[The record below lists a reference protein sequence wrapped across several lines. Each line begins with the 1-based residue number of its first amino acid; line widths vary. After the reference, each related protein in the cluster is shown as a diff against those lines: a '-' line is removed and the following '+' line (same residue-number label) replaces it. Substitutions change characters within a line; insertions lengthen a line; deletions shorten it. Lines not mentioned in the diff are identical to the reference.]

1 MSKTALR
8 KILVELYQRT
18 IDYSDPDR
26 QYIGFLADKSIEI
39 VGEYLKQ
46 RPQLPV
52 TQQQL
57 ADYCGVS
64 RQTVISWMKNPDTI
78 KLKHLHESKYW
89 IYDLSPPSDSLS
101 RMDGNDE

>member
-46 RPQLPV
+46 RPRLPV

-78 KLKHLHESKYW
+78 KLKHLVK
-89 IYDLSPPSDSLS
+89 ILNLQDDLSPPSDSLN
-101 RMDGNDE
+101 RVEKL